1 MKYPNSNKT
10 YQHTATKNT
19 SRRGMSLE
27 NDINQSC
34 LYYLDEGLCNI
45 HKKPTPVTIVNVDF
59 KGYSA
64 SEVDAFLDIILED
77 YQIYE
82 ENLDELKSEIQKLHE
97 EVAELKKHNLELE
110 GKQRVIDLSNTT
122 SYSSVDLLKR
132 VARLEEEVYKK

>member
-1 MKYPNSNKT
+1 MEKVNLT
-10 YQHTATKNT
+10 V
-19 SRRGMSLE
+19 E
-27 NDINQSC
+27 EI
-34 LYYLDEGLCNI
+34 LD
-45 HKKPTPVTIVNVDF
+45 KQFNVDF

-82 ENLDELKSEIQKLHE
+82 ENLDELKSGIQKLHE
-97 EVAELKKHNLELE
+97 EVAELKKQNLELE

>member
-1 MKYPNSNKT
+1 MEKVNLT
-10 YQHTATKNT
+10 V
-19 SRRGMSLE
+19 E
-27 NDINQSC
+27 EI
-34 LYYLDEGLCNI
+34 LD
-45 HKKPTPVTIVNVDF
+45 KQFNVDF

-64 SEVDAFLDIILED
+64 SEVDAFLYIILED

-97 EVAELKKHNLELE
+97 EVAELKKQNLELE